1 MNAPCVMGE
10 SPSIDDDRIYP
21 ATSGMYCLNLLAFVI
36 GLEIF
41 KGESG
46 ITRPTSSACNI
57 ISQSCGS
64 VDFGLTLTKKVEVW
78 TVK

>member
-1 MNAPCVMGE
+1 
-10 SPSIDDDRIYP
+10 
-21 ATSGMYCLNLLAFVI
+21 MYCINYLAFVI

-41 KGESG
+41 KRETGF
-46 ITRPTSSACNI
+46 TRPTGCACNI
-57 ISQSCGS
+57 LSQSCGS

>member
-1 MNAPCVMGE
+1 MSE
-10 SPSIDDDRIYP
+10 SPSIDDDRIYS
-21 ATSGMYCLNLLAFVI
+21 AASRMYCINYLAFVI

-41 KGESG
+41 KRETRF
-46 ITRPTSSACNI
+46 TRPTGCACNI
-57 ISQSCGS
+57 LSQSCGS